1 MPKSTS
7 MSYTAVVHREGLGN
21 LGTAL
26 LSTDYEETDEVAG
39 VTVPGIQL
47 PPGKTGSKL
56 SLKCLFL

>member
-1 MPKSTS
+1 